1 MVIDMQTTK
10 QRKTTPRDLNSSR
23 RYAGCLAF
31 LAWLLLFDCSQAWAE
46 LPPRDDSILVPAQ
59 SWPQR
64 LGPRAV
70 KVLVHY
76 PGGKLNEVNEQT
88 GIMLTLHNWGGVD
101 CGGTANPNALAN
113 RLNVV
118 AVCVNYLQSGRKA
131 SIEDPLPYD
140 FGYLQSLDALRALWF
155 VWDGLKKA
163 ERPFDS
169 RRIFC
174 TGGSGG
180 GNVTLMANKLAP
192 RTFACVIDMCGMKK
206 LSHDIAF
213 NLPGGSGLDARW
225 SRDPKSPNYLSRD
238 DQEIRFVGHPDH
250 LAAMKQVGATSK
262 VIVVHGV
269 DDPACPYPDAREMVA
284 NMQAAGLDVEPH
296 FITKDDID
304 GRIFT
309 STGHSLG
316 NRTEIVFR
324 VAEKY
329 LSPDSPQ
336 AIRRRG
342 PSDFERRDET
352 RYATSNG
359 QFVISYQDGYPVGRF
374 EPAPSPIKYEEHHDL
389 SYYLDREGRRH
400 EIGTEA
406 DWRKRRE
413 HILANMQLAMG
424 RFPGATQRVS
434 LDVKVIE
441 EKRVGELTRRKI
453 SFQSDAFDRVTAWL
467 LIPDVRGSRT
477 GLPTRLDGSGEPSY
491 KRMPAVLCLHQ
502 TVREGKDEPVG
513 LSGSRNMHYAVEL
526 ARRGYVTLAPD
537 YPSLGEHA
545 YDFAA
550 NPEYAS
556 GTMKAIWD
564 NIRAVDLLAS
574 LPEVEAQRIGVIG
587 HSLGGHSAMFT
598 AAFEPRL
605 KVVVSSCG
613 FTTLRK
619 DDVPSWTGPRY
630 MPRIAS
636 IYENDVDRVPFD
648 FTEIVAS
655 FAPRPFL
662 ACAAT
667 GDRDFDVSGVRDVIQ
682 AARPIY
688 TLLAKVDHLQAMY
701 PEGPHDFPPAARERA
716 YEFLGK
722 HL

>member
-1 MVIDMQTTK
+1 LI
-10 QRKTTPRDLNSSR
+10 
-23 RYAGCLAF
+23 
-31 LAWLLLFDCSQAWAE
+31 
-46 LPPRDDSILVPAQ
+46 
-59 SWPQR
+59 
-64 LGPRAV
+64 
-70 KVLVHY
+70 HY
-76 PGGKLNEVNEQT
+76 PGGKLEEVNEQT
-88 GIMLTLHNWGGVD
+88 GIMLTLHNWGGED
-101 CGGTANPNALAN
+101 CAGTANPNALAN

-131 SIEDPLPYD
+131 SIEDPQPYD

-213 NLPGGSGLDARW
+213 NLPGGSGLNARW
-225 SRDPKSPNYLSRD
+225 SRDPNSPNYLSRD
-238 DQEIRFVGHPDH
+238 DQEIRFVGHLDH
-250 LAAMKQVGATSK
+250 LAAMMRVGASSK

-269 DDPACPYPDAREMVA
+269 DDPVCPFPDAREMVA
-284 NMQAAGLDVEPH
+284 NIQAAGLGVEPR

-304 GRIFT
+304 GRVFT
-309 STGHSLG
+309 SSGHSLG

-324 VAEKY
+324 VGEKY

-336 AIRRRG
+336 AIRRSG
-342 PSDFERRDET
+342 PSDFERRDEI
-352 RYATSNG
+352 RYVTSNG
-359 QFVISYQDGYPVGRF
+359 QFVISFKNGYPVSRF
-374 EPAPSPIKYEEHHDL
+374 EPAPAPVKYKEHQDL
-389 SYYLDREGRRH
+389 SYYLDHEGRRH
-400 EIGTEA
+400 EIRTEA

-413 HILANMQLAMG
+413 HILANMQLVMG
-424 RFPGATQRVS
+424 RLPGATQRVP
-434 LDVKVIE
+434 LDVNVIE
-441 EKRVGELTRRKI
+441 EKRVGSITRRKI
-453 SFQSDAFDRVTAWL
+453 SYQSDPFDRVTAWL
-467 LIPDVRGSRT
+467 LIPDSQSGGT
-477 GLPTRLDGSGEPSY
+477 GLPTRLDGSGEPSS
-491 KRMPAVLCLHQ
+491 KKLPAVLCLHQ

-513 LSGSRNMHYAVEL
+513 LAGSQNMFYALEL

-537 YPSLGEHA
+537 YPSLGEHT

-574 LPEVEAQRIGVIG
+574 LPEVEAQRIGAIG

-605 KVVVSSCG
+605 KAIVSSCG
-613 FTTLRK
+613 FTTFLK

-636 IYENDVDRVPFD
+636 LYKNDVERVPFD

-688 TLLAKVDHLQAMY
+688 ALLGKTDYLQAMY
-701 PEGPHDFPPAARERA
+701 PEGPHDFPPEARERA
-716 YEFLGK
+716 NEFLDE
-722 HL
+722 HLRERSR